1 MKKKKIKLLA
11 DWGDYKK
18 DSILSVDEATWKELT
33 ESGVAQDI
41 EAAEKAA
48 KEAKEAQKVEA
59 KRMEELKAAALAAV
73 QEVVKGVKVD
83 GKSAIQVVSSPA
95 DRKDGAFRNF
105 SDFAMSAK
113 HASKP
118 GSVPDDRLVKHQA
131 AHAERVKAVTGM
143 NVQQDSDGGFLVP
156 EEFSNTLMEKAALN
170 NPILESVQ
178 DIPMSTNS
186 IKIPFIDEI
195 SRANDSRAGGLKSR
209 PLAEGGQFTNSNPTF
224 GQAQINLNKITGMVP
239 VSDEILKFSPISLE
253 PLLTRLMSDEIR
265 FRLIN
270 NIVNGGGA
278 GESLGVKNAP
288 ATISVAKVGSQTADT
303 IVSTNVINMWSRLH
317 AGSMLNAKWYTSQ
330 DTFPQLVRLNIA
342 LTSTDQLIF
351 MPPGGIS
358 GKPFST
364 IFGADVIP
372 IEQASTLG
380 DKGDIFLADFSQYLL
395 GKDSDGVSTATS
407 IHLRF
412 DFGETV
418 FRWTLFADGQP
429 WWSAPL
435 TPFNG
440 GPTQSPFVF
449 LDERA

>member
-1 MKKKKIKLLA
+1 MKKKIKLLA
-11 DWGDYKK
+11 DWGEYKK
-18 DSILSVDEATWKELT
+18 GTILSVDEATAKELIDS
-33 ESGVAQDI
+33 EVAEDMK
-41 EAAEKAA
+41 AAEAKAAEIKTA
-48 KEAKEAQKVEA
+48 KEAEA
-59 KRMEELKAAALAAV
+59 KRLEEIKAAAVAAV
-73 QEVVKGVKVD
+73 QEVVKGMHVE
-83 GKSAIQVVSSPA
+83 GTPGIQVISSPA
-95 DRKDGAFRNF
+95 DRKDGGFRNF

-113 HASKP
+113 HGSKP
-118 GSVPDDRLVKHQA
+118 GAAPDDRLVKHQRA
-131 AHAERVKAVTGM
+131 RSEAVKAVTGM
-143 NVQQDSDGGFLVP
+143 SMQQDSDGGFLVP
-156 EEFSNTLMEKAALN
+156 EEFSNNLMEKASVD
-170 NPILESVQ
+170 NPILESIL

-186 IKIPFIDEI
+186 IKVPFINEI

-209 PLAEGGQFTNSNPTF
+209 PTAEGGQFTNSNPTF

-253 PLLTRLMSDEIR
+253 PLLSRLMSDEIR

-270 NIVNGGGA
+270 NVVNGTGS

-317 AGSMLNAKWYTSQ
+317 AGSMLNAKWYVSQ

-372 IEQASTLG
+372 IEQAGTLG
-380 DKGDIFLADFSQYLL
+380 DKGDIFLADFSQYML
-395 GKDSDGVSTATS
+395 GKDSDGISTATS

-418 FRWTLFADGQP
+418 FRWNMFADGQP